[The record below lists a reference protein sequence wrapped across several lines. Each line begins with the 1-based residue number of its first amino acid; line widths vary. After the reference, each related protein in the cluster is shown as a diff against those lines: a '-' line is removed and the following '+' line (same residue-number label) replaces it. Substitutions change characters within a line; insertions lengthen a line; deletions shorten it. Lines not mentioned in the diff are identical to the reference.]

1 MKKTKRRNNNDR
13 IRKKSRKSKNTSASG
28 FTKNILGTNQ
38 SILTDKTKPVLEV
51 ISETRLS
58 KINNE
63 LNKNIESYFKMP
75 YTKKNM
81 ELQKNDFFSYIN
93 ETWLDELNLDK
104 QLKYLTKIDD
114 FRVTQYKVFEE
125 LGDIITRYTN
135 NHNTILSNE
144 INNFHKSALT
154 FNPVSSSKE
163 YLKNAIKYIDELRQD
178 KHNLWKML
186 AYINKNEL
194 TNKMGPFSWEMA
206 PDKKDATKCINYLE
220 PHTFAV
226 FDISIYNPDSNYD
239 TKQKKIYSSRFK
251 KFFLGYLNSLF
262 SIILSDKQKI
272 KSSAMDAFHIGEIFF
287 SLLSKTDPSIKQDNK
302 TYYNVVRADEAY
314 NKYGFDWITYC
325 KELGY
330 KEDAIPEFFVTSNLN
345 YLKFCTE
352 TLLNEWNSEKWRS
365 YWIWL
370 VARYVSRLTDKWHPI
385 YYQFYGKQVKGMEQ
399 SIRKSEK
406 QIATIMTAYAF
417 NPVLNNEYIN
427 YSYNE
432 DNIVYAKNLAYDL
445 KQIFINK
452 LRRNTWLEKK
462 TRSYAEFK
470 LDKLEMYLGTEKFNY
485 KDHNLPLL
493 NFNPNEFL
501 DNMLKLI
508 SWRHSQYINQNTETI
523 QTMAVGD
530 WTQYPLQITN
540 LASYIVNAQYVPYK
554 NALYV
559 SNAYLQD
566 PFINL
571 ETHGTQY
578 NLAYLGFIIA
588 HELSHSLDDLG
599 SEYDYKGDLIN
610 WWSKKDEAK
619 FKQMQDEIITQYE
632 VFAKYDGLDYDA
644 TLTIGEDIADISGLN
659 ICEEYLRDYC
669 IANKYTPVINFQYF
683 RMFYAY
689 FAYQMRQKIRKP
701 SVKYE
706 LITNPHPIDKYRTNV
721 TLSRSPFFRA
731 MFNIVDGDHM
741 YWDNTTGIWD

>member
-1 MKKTKRRNNNDR
+1 MKLHS
-13 IRKKSRKSKNTSASG
+13 RKKKYSKQKKRKTQKRKNTNSG

-38 SILTDKTKPVLEV
+38 SILTDKTKPVLE
-51 ISETRLS
+51 IITETQSTQL
-58 KINNE
+58 NTE
-63 LNKNIESYFKMP
+63 LNRNIEAYFKMP
-75 YTKKNM
+75 FTKGKIH
-81 ELQKNDFFSYIN
+81 LQKNDFFSYIN
-93 ETWLDELNLDK
+93 EAWLDELKLDD

-114 FRVTQYKVFEE
+114 FRVTQYKAFEE
-125 LGDIITRYTN
+125 LDRIINAYTT
-135 NHNTILSNE
+135 NHNTIVSNE

-154 FNPVSSSKE
+154 FNPVASSKE
-163 YLKNAIKYIDELRQD
+163 YLKNTIKYVDDLRQD

-194 TNKMGPFSWEMA
+194 TNKMGPFSWAMA
-206 PDKKDATKCINYLE
+206 PDKKDATRCINYLE

-226 FDISIYNPDSNYD
+226 FDISVYSSASNYD
-239 TKQKKIYSSRFK
+239 VKQKQLYSSRYK
-251 KFFLGYLNSLF
+251 TFFLKYLNTLF
-262 SIILSDKQKI
+262 HSVLPKYENNKCNATDV
-272 KSSAMDAFHIGEIFF
+272 FHVGETFF
-287 SLLSKTDPSIKQDNK
+287 ALLGKTDPSIKEDTK
-302 TYYNVVRADEAY
+302 TFYNVVRADEAY

-330 KEDAIPEFFVTSNLN
+330 KDDDIPEFFVTSNLN

-352 TLLNEWNSEKWRS
+352 LLINEWNSEKWRS

-370 VARYVSRLTDKWHPI
+370 ITRYVARLTDKWHPI
-385 YYQFYGKQVKGMEQ
+385 YYQFYGKQVKGIEQ
-399 SIRKSEK
+399 SIRQSEN

-427 YSYNE
+427 QTYNE
-432 DNIVYAKNLAYDL
+432 DNVVYAKNLAYDL

-452 LRRNTWLEKK
+452 LKRNTWLQPK

-470 LDKLEMYLGTEKFNY
+470 LDKLEMFLGTEKLVYTN
-485 KDHNLPLL
+485 DNLPLL

-501 DNMLKLI
+501 DNILKLI
-508 SWRHSQYINQNTETI
+508 SWRHKQYIEQNRDTI

-559 SNAYLQD
+559 SNAYLQK

-578 NLAYLGFIIA
+578 NLAYLGFTIA
-588 HELSHSLDDLG
+588 HELSHALDDLG
-599 SEYDYKGDLIN
+599 SQYDYKGDLTD
-610 WWSKKDEAK
+610 WWTKQDQTK
-619 FKQMQDEIITQYE
+619 FQKLQDEIITQYE

-689 FAYQMRQKIRKP
+689 FAYQMRQKIRKK

-741 YWDNTTGIWD
+741 YWDNKAGIWD